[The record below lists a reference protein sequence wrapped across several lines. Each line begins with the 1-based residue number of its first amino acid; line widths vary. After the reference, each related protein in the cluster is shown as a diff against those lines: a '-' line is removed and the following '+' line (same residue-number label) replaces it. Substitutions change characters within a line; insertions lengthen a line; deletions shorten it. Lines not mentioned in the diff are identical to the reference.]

1 MVYTPANVVSYG
13 FPIDVTTFTYLLAAG
28 MTAADVGKAVTLDT
42 TAANRVRLA
51 AAGEAIF
58 GRLETYED
66 RDSLS
71 IKTGAVSRQFKEK
84 LPAPAA
90 HGIVV
95 GNSVTG
101 GAIPGNVAAVAAN
114 GVNRTIVVE
123 TGATYVVVEAL

>member
-13 FPIDVTTFTYLLAAG
+13 FPIDATIFTYLLAAG

-51 AAGEAIF
+51 AAGEPIF

-84 LPAPAA
+84 LPAPAG
-90 HGIVV
+90 HGIAV
-95 GNSVTG
+95 GASVTG
-101 GAIPGNVAAVAAN
+101 GAIPGNVAGAAA
-114 GVNRTIVVE
+114 GTNRTIVVE